1 MRSPY
6 RAVLLP
12 LSALML
18 LAGCAVGPDYA
29 PPSLPS
35 MHASQFPA
43 SFGEPSAGLASGAVE
58 VAWWRGFDDPALA
71 TLVRRA
77 LAANHDIGIAAARLA
92 EASALLRENRQGF
105 LPSGGPALGHEN
117 RRRSEVETPPGQPR
131 RIETYRGAVDAS
143 WEIDLF
149 GRVRRSVE
157 AAEAQAGSREALL
170 RGVQAGVAAA
180 VAATWFELRGVE
192 AELAVV
198 ADISQSQRDGLRL
211 VEGLVSAGSASEFD
225 RLRAEAAL
233 RNVEVAVPELARR
246 RAAFTNA
253 LAILLGEMPQA
264 FKPPA
269 ATPAAEVLA
278 VRTIAIGD
286 PAALLSRRADIA
298 AAERSLA
305 AATARIGVETAGL
318 YPEVQ
323 VQGSIGLVAGSL
335 DAMSGAAALSS
346 LISPVIRWSL
356 LDTGRIRARI
366 AASEART
373 REALIVYDQTVL
385 RALQETDDAFKAY
398 GAAGS
403 TLGLRLQESAAN
415 REAARLARV
424 RFSAGEG
431 LYLDVLEAERSDF
444 ASRRALAV
452 ARTRQRLAVVSIY
465 KALGGGWEICAQAD
479 HDCSGADGTSR
490 PHVMKQIA
498 QKP

>member
-6 RAVLLP
+6 RAVLRS
-12 LSALML
+12 LSTLML

-35 MHASQFPA
+35 LHSSQFPA
-43 SFGEPSAGLASGAVE
+43 SFGEPLPGLASGAVE
-58 VAWWRGFDDPALA
+58 VTWWRAFDDPALA
-71 TLVRRA
+71 TLVQRA
-77 LAANHDIGIAAARLA
+77 LAANHDIGIAAARLE
-92 EASALLRENRQGF
+92 EANALLRGNRQGF
-105 LPSGGPALGHEN
+105 LPSGGPVLSHEN

-131 RIETYRGAVDAS
+131 RIESYRGAVDAS

-157 AAEAQAGSREALL
+157 AAQAQAGSREALL

-180 VAATWFELRGVE
+180 VAATWFELLGIE

-198 ADISQSQRDGLRL
+198 ADIRQSQRNGLRL

-233 RNVEVAVPELARR
+233 RNVEVAVPELERR
-246 RAAFTNA
+246 RTASANA
-253 LAILLGEMPQA
+253 LAILLGEAPQA

-269 ATPAAEVLA
+269 AAPAPEALA
-278 VRTIAIGD
+278 VRTIAVGD
-286 PAALLSRRADIA
+286 PAVLLSRRADIA
-298 AAERSLA
+298 AAERRLA
-305 AATARIGVETAGL
+305 AATAQIGVETAGL

-323 VQGSIGLVAGSL
+323 VQGSIGFVAGSL
-335 DAMSGAAALSS
+335 GAMSGAAALSS
-346 LISPVIRWSL
+346 VISPVISWSF
-356 LDTGRIRARI
+356 LDTGRVRARI

-373 REALIVYDQTVL
+373 KEALIVYDQTVL
-385 RALQETDDAFKAY
+385 RALQEADDAFKAY
-398 GAAGS
+398 GATGS
-403 TLGLRLQESAAN
+403 TLGLRLLESTAN
-415 REAARLARV
+415 REASRLARV

-431 LYLDVLEAERSDF
+431 TYLDVLEAERSDF

-452 ARTRQRLAVVSIY
+452 ARTNQRLAVVSIY

-479 HDCSGADGTSR
+479 QDCSGAEPSSKLR
-490 PHVMKQIA
+490 AAK
-498 QKP
+498 

>member
-1 MRSPY
+1 MRSLY
-6 RAVLLP
+6 QAVLCP
-12 LSALML
+12 LSALI
-18 LAGCAVGPDYA
+18 LAGCAAVGPNYS

-35 MHASQFPA
+35 LPSSQFPA
-43 SFGEPSAGLASGAVE
+43 SFGEPPAGLVSGAVE
-58 VAWWRGFDDPALA
+58 VAWWRAFDDPALT
-71 TLVRRA
+71 TLIQRA
-77 LAANHDIGIAAARLA
+77 FAANHDISIAAVRLE
-92 EASALLRENRQGF
+92 EAKAMLGESHQGF
-105 LPSGGPALGHEN
+105 LPRGGASLGHEN
-117 RRRSEVETPPGQPR
+117 RRRSDVETPAGQPR
-131 RIETYRGAVDAS
+131 QIETYRGAVDAS

-157 AAEAQAGSREALL
+157 AAQAQAGSREALL

-180 VAATWFELRGVE
+180 VAATWFELRGIE
-192 AELAVV
+192 AELAVA
-198 ADISQSQRDGLRL
+198 ADISQSQRESLGLVERL
-211 VEGLVSAGSASEFD
+211 VRAGSASEFD
-225 RLRAEAAL
+225 RLRAEALL
-233 RNVEVAVPELARR
+233 RHIEVAVPELERR
-246 RAAFTNA
+246 RAASANA
-253 LAILLGEMPQA
+253 LATLLGETPQT

-269 ATPAAEVLA
+269 ATPAHETLTVRRIA
-278 VRTIAIGD
+278 VGD

-298 AAERSLA
+298 AAERILA

-318 YPEVQ
+318 YPEIQ

-335 DAMSGAAALSS
+335 GALSGAGVLSS
-346 LISPVIRWSL
+346 FLGPVIRWSF
-356 LDTGRIRARI
+356 LDTGRVRARI

-373 REALIVYDQTVL
+373 KEALIVYDQTVL

-403 TLGLRLQESAAN
+403 TLGLRLLEAAAN

-452 ARTRQRLAVVSIY
+452 VRTHQRLAVVSIY

-479 HDCSGADGTSR
+479 QDCSGADGISNLR
-490 PHVMKQIA
+490 VVK
-498 QKP
+498 